1 MAKTDQQQYMDTMQ
15 RFLDLANSIKTEG
28 VEPRLVS
35 AGLMTASA
43 MYATYAIAG
52 NDGRLTPEGTAKLTE
67 AYKQQV
73 DQVQLAKKEKTEPE

>member
-1 MAKTDQQQYMDTMQ
+1 MARTDDELYVDTMQ
-15 RFLDLANSIKTEG
+15 RFLDLANSIKDEG
-28 VEPRLVS
+28 IEPRLVS

-52 NDGRLTPEGTAKLTE
+52 NEGRLTPEGMAKLAE

-73 DQVQLAKKEKTEPE
+73 DQVQLAKSERKKNT